1 MMDDEFRLFWVISIV
16 GGWTAAGAGGGA
28 AAGDPPDDEIDEGV
42 DGVLDVEGD
51 GEEVAALLGSVEA
64 AEVLP
69 HPRFR
74 SPPPRLG
81 GSLDDDEE
89 EEDDE
94 EDRSMIFEEINFNF
108 FFYFRSA
115 MEGGGQGQGGSTPKQ
130 RRAERVERETERLRN
145 TGFG

>member
-42 DGVLDVEGD
+42 DEVLDVEGD
-51 GEEVAALLGSVEA
+51 EEEVAALLGSVEA

-94 EDRSMIFEEINFNF
+94 EDRSMIFEEINFF
-108 FFYFRSA
+108 LTLDPRW
-115 MEGGGQGQGGSTPKQ
+115 
-130 RRAERVERETERLRN
+130 RAEGRDKGDQHPSNEERRVERETERLRN